1 MLNRPLD
8 ELGYLPF
15 APGGGL
21 LLFCLVS
28 KLYERASNVVTT
40 NLAFGEH
47 TNGVLRREDNGDRTR
62 SRTIARPSKPTT
74 KAAGS
79 VTSRRVTGE
88 SATLKDADP

>member
-8 ELGYLPF
+8 ERGYLPF

-28 KLYERASNVVTT
+28 KLHEHASNAVTT

-47 TNGVLRREDNGDRTR
+47 TKGFCDAK
-62 SRTIARPSKPTT
+62 IAAT
-74 KAAGS
+74 A
-79 VTSRRVTGE
+79 RVHA
-88 SATLKDADP
+88 SFRDHQNRQRKLLAQ